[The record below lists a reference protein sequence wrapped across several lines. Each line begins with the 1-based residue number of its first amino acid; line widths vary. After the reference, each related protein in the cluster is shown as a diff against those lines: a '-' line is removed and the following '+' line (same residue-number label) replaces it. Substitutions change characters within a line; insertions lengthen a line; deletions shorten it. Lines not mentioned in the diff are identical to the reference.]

1 MINKNK
7 SRSYM
12 QLGSGAVRN
21 YAVSAVLGVLTMMDI
36 TLTKIQLQE
45 ANTTQKV
52 DLHW

>member
-36 TLTKIQLQE
+36 MLTKIQ
-45 ANTTQKV
+45 
-52 DLHW
+52 